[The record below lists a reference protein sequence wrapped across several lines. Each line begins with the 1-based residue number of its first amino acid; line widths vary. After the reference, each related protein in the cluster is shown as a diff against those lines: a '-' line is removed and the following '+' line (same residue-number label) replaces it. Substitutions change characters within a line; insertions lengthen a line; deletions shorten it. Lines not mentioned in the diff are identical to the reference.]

1 MTAPRRPK
9 KLEGPITY
17 RGAGVDIDAK
27 NQTLA
32 RLKPLFRSTFT
43 PGVVTDVGAFGA
55 ALSLPLD
62 RYRQPLLVSSVDGVG
77 TKLKVAALMK
87 KHDTVGF
94 DIVNHCVN
102 DILVQGARPLFFM
115 DYFAAGKLEPEVLE
129 QVVSGLVA
137 ACREVGCA
145 LIGGETAEMPGVYR
159 EGNYDLV
166 GFVIGLVEADRLVT
180 GAQVCPGD
188 ALIGLAS
195 NGLHTN
201 GYSLARKLFFEI
213 AELPPDHF
221 IPDLERS
228 IGEELLRIHRCYAP
242 SVLKLLEE
250 MPVKG
255 MAHITGGGLPDNLLR
270 ALPEGC
276 LARIHRGSW
285 HVPKIFRI
293 IQSLG
298 KVPEEDMFHTFNMGI
313 GFVLILAQ
321 EHAQAA
327 ASRLAQLGETAF
339 PIGQIE
345 AGPPSVHLD

>member
-1 MTAPRRPK
+1 MTASRRTK
-9 KLEGPITY
+9 KLEQPITY
-17 RGAGVDIDAK
+17 RSAGVDIDAK
-27 NQTLA
+27 NQVLQ

-43 PGVVTDVGAFGA
+43 SGVATDIGAFGSA
-55 ALSLPLD
+55 VSLPLAD
-62 RYRQPLLVSSVDGVG
+62 HQKPLLVSSVDSVG
-77 TKLKVAALMK
+77 TKVKVASLMK
-87 KHDTVGF
+87 KHDTVGY

-102 DILVQGARPLFFM
+102 DILAQGARPLFFM
-115 DYFAAGKLEPEVLE
+115 DYFAAGKLDPAVLE
-129 QVVSGLVA
+129 EVAQGLA
-137 ACREVGCA
+137 GACLEAGCA

-159 EGNYDLV
+159 EGDYDLV
-166 GFVIGLVEADRLVT
+166 GFIVGLVEADKLIT
-180 GAQVCPGD
+180 GADVAPGD

-201 GYSLARKLFFEI
+201 GYSLVRKLFFEI
-213 AELPPDHF
+213 AQLPPDHF
-221 IPDLERS
+221 IPDLERT

-255 MAHITGGGLPDNLLR
+255 MAHITGGGLPDNLIR
-270 ALPEGC
+270 CLPEER
-276 LARIHRGSW
+276 LARICRGSW

-339 PIGQIE
+339 SIGQIE
-345 AGPPSVHLD
+345 AGPTSVQLD